1 MRLWRKA
8 TGPGRYG
15 MSGIV
20 RIVAYALG
28 ALVLLAAA
36 GEVVLRF
43 ALGLGNPVLIQ
54 ADPACAYILKPDQDV
69 FRFFAHT
76 HINRYGMRSDE
87 VGAHRPDA
95 LRLLF
100 VGDSIAYGTSRVDQR
115 EIFTELLHRDLPAVV
130 NRPVEV
136 LNASAGAWAPDNELS
151 YLRSRGTFD
160 ANVVLLVLN
169 NGDLTQPRATLEAVG
184 GEVFTRYLRPRMTHW
199 MERNDAGDSVDA
211 NAGQVAR
218 DNLADLDSIDEL
230 VTSQGVRLIVI
241 FIPFRK
247 DIPARSQDSE
257 SAIQRWAAAHCVAMF
272 DLTAAE
278 TPYTAAEITLDNGVH
293 FNAKGNL
300 ILAQAI
306 ERTWLQVLGSYER

>member
-1 MRLWRKA
+1 
-8 TGPGRYG
+8 
-15 MSGIV
+15 
-20 RIVAYALG
+20 
-28 ALVLLAAA
+28 
-36 GEVVLRF
+36 
-43 ALGLGNPVLIQ
+43 
-54 ADPACAYILKPDQDV
+54 
-69 FRFFAHT
+69 
-76 HINRYGMRSDE
+76 
-87 VGAHRPDA
+87 
-95 LRLLF
+95 
-100 VGDSIAYGTSRVDQR
+100 
-115 EIFTELLHRDLPAVV
+115 
-130 NRPVEV
+130 V

-184 GEVFTRYLRPRMTHW
+184 GDLPQKRPVTALGEVFTRYLRPRMTHW